1 MDMLFLGL
9 VLHIKIMS
17 VSFERITQGWS
28 RTLLGGMTLDPLAQC
43 AVTGVLW
50 EKSSAQGPGNAP
62 ERSGNISIKG
72 SCDHPQQSVSLQAI
86 PKHASQE
93 TTKKSPFPLMEKE

>member
-9 VLHIKIMS
+9 VLHIKIIS
-17 VSFERITQGWS
+17 VSFGRITQGWS

-43 AVTGVLW
+43 AVLGVLR

-62 ERSGNISIKG
+62 EMSGNISIRG
-72 SCDHPQQSVSLQAI
+72 SCDPPQQSVSLQTV
-86 PKHASQE
+86 PKHASR
-93 TTKKSPFPLMEKE
+93 